1 MKIPKRMLLG
11 TLVAT
16 FLIGNIS
23 GYALGNIPIPNDI
36 DSEVTP
42 ETQVYEI
49 VSQETSSDYILL
61 YYDCPLD
68 YELQDYIR
76 TVCKK
81 ECVPMSLVMAMIE
94 VESGFKENV
103 ISTTNDYGLM
113 QINAVNHEWLSEKYE
128 ITDFLDPYQ
137 NVLCG
142 IKIISEHL
150 SKTGGD
156 IPTALMRYNL
166 GASGAKR
173 LWDDGVYETQ
183 YTRKIMTAYE
193 RYRNEI

>member
-1 MKIPKRMLLG
+1 
-11 TLVAT
+11 
-16 FLIGNIS
+16 
-23 GYALGNIPIPNDI
+23 
-36 DSEVTP
+36 
-42 ETQVYEI
+42 
-49 VSQETSSDYILL
+49 
-61 YYDCPLD
+61 
-68 YELQDYIR
+68 
-76 TVCKK
+76 
-81 ECVPMSLVMAMIE
+81 MSLVMAMIE
-94 VESGFKENV
+94 VESGFKEDV

-156 IPTALMRYNL
+156 IPSALMRYNL